1 MVSSRGRPYQE
12 EPMRVAVIENM
23 RNTGLGALAAALDEA
38 GAEIEWFRV
47 WQDGIL
53 PLDISGHDALV
64 VLGGEQSA
72 LDDETHPYLPELVR
86 LTRRFG
92 DAGKAVLGICLGS
105 QILARAYGADNHLG
119 IAREFGWHRIGVT
132 ADGRAD
138 PLLSALGGE
147 FTIFEWH
154 ADTFS
159 LPEGAVRL
167 ASSPVAENQA
177 FRIGRAVYGTQFHF
191 EANSDV
197 VEQWKAEF
205 PDTIARIA
213 PGWLEKHAELAVR
226 HGGAADA
233 AGLAIARAWV
243 SLIEREEVE
252 MLSQASA

>member
-1 MVSSRGRPYQE
+1 MVSSRDRPYQE

-23 RNTGLGALAAALDEA
+23 RNTGLGALAAAFDEA

-53 PLDISGHDALV
+53 PKDISGHDALV

-86 LTRRFG
+86 LARRFG

-119 IAREFGWHRIGVT
+119 IAREFGWHGIGVT
-132 ADGRAD
+132 AEGRAD

-191 EANSDV
+191 EANAAV
-197 VEQWKAEF
+197 VAQWKAEF

-213 PGWLEKHAELAVR
+213 PGWLENHAELAAR
-226 HGGAADA
+226 HGAAADA
-233 AGLAIARAWV
+233 AGLAIARGWV
-243 SLIEREEVE
+243 SLIERQEVE

>member
-1 MVSSRGRPYQE
+1 
-12 EPMRVAVIENM
+12 MRVAVVENM
-23 RNTGLGALAAALDEA
+23 HNTGLGALATALDEA
-38 GAEIEWFRV
+38 GAHIEWFRV

-53 PLDISGHDALV
+53 PRDIMGHDALV

-86 LTRRFG
+86 LSRRFG
-92 DAGKAVLGICLGS
+92 DAGKAVLGVCLGS

-119 IAREFGWHRIGVT
+119 TAHEFGWHRIGVT
-132 ADGRAD
+132 GKGRAD

-167 ASSPVAENQA
+167 ATSSVAENQA

-191 EANSDV
+191 EADSAV
-197 VEQWKAEF
+197 VEQWKTEF
-205 PDTIARIA
+205 PDAIERIA
-213 PGWLEKHAELAVR
+213 PGWLENHTELAAR

-243 SLIEREEVE
+243 GLIEADEGEIQ
-252 MLSQASA
+252 SQASA